1 MAWQA
6 YWSGLSTK
14 CVFCGNIWIY
24 TVSWMWCFQR
34 LKWAIMQHFPHP
46 GVYSVLKPHFSH
58 EWWESLST
66 PAWLFLLYQ
75 DVGLS
80 LSFSHICGYRQRL
93 RGAVWM
99 WDGAALFSTGYGWS
113 SGSGSSSRNCIMY
126 SQQATRCLAASLL
139 ISIPIPRYC
148 GCWGIYPGSIWLI
161 IFLIIIVKK
170 YQPTGGDTSSS
181 SLLQEGLYKI

>member
-1 MAWQA
+1 
-6 YWSGLSTK
+6 
-14 CVFCGNIWIY
+14 
-24 TVSWMWCFQR
+24 MWCFQR

-99 WDGAALFSTGYGWS
+99 WDRAALFSTGYGW
-113 SGSGSSSRNCIMY
+113 GSGSSSSSLNYIMY
-126 SQQATRCLAASLL
+126 SQQAARCLAASLL
-139 ISIPIPRYC
+139 ISVPILRYC
-148 GCWGIYPGSIWLI
+148 GCWGIYPGSIYNNNNFNYNTKNISPMVVIPPVPVCSKRDFVKYNSSMNPVSTHSLCHPSLI
-161 IFLIIIVKK
+161 LINN
-170 YQPTGGDTSSS
+170 
-181 SLLQEGLYKI
+181 